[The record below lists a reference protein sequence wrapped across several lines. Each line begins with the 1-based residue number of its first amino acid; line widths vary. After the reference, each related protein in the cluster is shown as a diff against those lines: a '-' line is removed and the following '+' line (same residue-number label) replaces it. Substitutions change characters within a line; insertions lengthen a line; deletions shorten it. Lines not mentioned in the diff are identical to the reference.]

1 MWKKK
6 HVDGKNEVSGGA
18 MDTCPEF
25 SKLCLQLEQLVEELD
40 KLLKDE
46 KLDVFYPSSVFVTDV
61 IVEAHIRRDVTL
73 DELFVEKLEALA
85 ESHGFR
91 LLSFKAFPLRGS
103 YLVYLDLSVWL
114 PMAKRN
120 D

>member
-1 MWKKK
+1 MWGKK
-6 HVDGKNEVSGGA
+6 HVDGKNEASGT

-25 SKLCLQLEQLVEELD
+25 SKLCPQLERFVEELD
-40 KLLKDE
+40 KLLKDK
-46 KLDVFYPSSVFVTDV
+46 KLDVFYPNSVFVTD
-61 IVEAHIRRDVTL
+61 IIIEAHIRRDVTL
-73 DELFVEKLEALA
+73 NELFVEKLEALA
-85 ESHGFR
+85 ESHGFK